1 MMMLVDMRVFFNVFN
16 MSDHIRYIIVG
27 CRQHHHGEDNI
38 EEKTREDADI
48 GMYYLGVN
56 LFNKD
61 VICCCDGG

>member
-1 MMMLVDMRVFFNVFN
+1 
-16 MSDHIRYIIVG
+16 MSDHIRYIRVG